1 MKIKFNK
8 SFGILLLSSFMTFS
22 MAGSTFAMKS
32 AICHK
37 TGGCENFLR
46 DGSFKCFKCDK
57 WFDDR
62 CLNALLL
69 TFGGKPSPKNYI
81 CWKCSGFPEEMPLL
95 YDENGFDRYGY
106 DKFGFDIN
114 GFSKDG
120 VNKDTG
126 RKWDTDGYDVNG
138 FNRRGIHKITGAK
151 FNPQGFDQNGCD
163 ITGKPVLKKN
173 MYRFVGNLD

>member
-8 SFGILLLSSFMTFS
+8 LFGILSISGFMIFS

-32 AICHK
+32 AICYK
-37 TGGCENFLR
+37 TGDCESFLR
-46 DGSFKCFKCDK
+46 DGTFKCFKCAK

-81 CWKCSGFPEEMPLL
+81 CWKCSGFPEEMP
-95 YDENGFDRYGY
+95 YDELGFD
-106 DKFGFDIN
+106 
-114 GFSKDG
+114 KDG
-120 VNKDTG
+120 VHKDTG
-126 RKWDTDGYDVNG
+126 RKWNTDGYDVNG
-138 FNRRGIHKITGAK
+138 FNRRGIHKITGTK

-173 MYRFVGNLD
+173 MYRFVGILD